1 MKSKKVLSLLITCA
15 MTASMGTTVFASTED
30 QIAAAQAQKQEA
42 QAGLDQTQANISGL
56 ENKKQELES
65 YLSELNSQYNELTES
80 ISQLSTQAAEKE
92 DELNKVKVALA
103 SAQKAAIKQKEA
115 MSDRIQYIYE
125 KGGTTMFE
133 ALISAGSLS
142 ELLNQANSIS
152 ELSKYDRNMLEKY
165 EATQKNIAEQQK
177 KVEDESAS
185 INTMLAEKGSKQ
197 QEVQNLVATTSDN
210 ISSYVNQISA
220 SQEEADALMAQVNN
234 ADNDI
239 AVLMEQAEQERAAE
253 EAAAQ
258 AAAEAAAAE
267 EAAANEEKSYSE
279 ESSDDESTDDSTEDT
294 SDSENTD
301 DSCSDDEEAGVIAD
315 DSQCTD
321 ESGNTDSSDS
331 SSDSGEDTSSSDSSD
346 AASDSSD
353 SSDSSQGT
361 YLGNFKLTAYC
372 NCATCCGT
380 AGNATASGTMPV
392 AGRTVAMAGVPF
404 GTKLLINGNVYTV
417 EDLGTPYGHVDIYC
431 SSHSEALSFGLQ
443 YADVY
448 QLN

>member
-56 ENKKQELES
+56 ESKKQELES

-220 SQEEADALMAQVNN
+220 NQEEAEVLMAQVSS

-253 EAAAQ
+253 EAAAD
-258 AAAEAAAAE
+258 EAI
-267 EAAANEEKSYSE
+267 
-279 ESSDDESTDDSTEDT
+279 D
-294 SDSENTD
+294 
-301 DSCSDDEEAGVIAD
+301 III
-315 DSQCTD
+315 
-321 ESGNTDSSDS
+321 GNNQKRDLVKIL
-331 SSDSGEDTSSSDSSD
+331 E
-346 AASDSSD
+346 
-353 SSDSSQGT
+353 
-361 YLGNFKLTAYC
+361 NFKK
-372 NCATCCGT
+372 GMK
-380 AGNATASGTMPV
+380 TAS
-392 AGRTVAMAGVPF
+392 
-404 GTKLLINGNVYTV
+404 
-417 EDLGTPYGHVDIYC
+417 
-431 SSHSEALSFGLQ
+431 S
-443 YADVY
+443 
-448 QLN
+448 

>member
-56 ENKKQELES
+56 ESKKQELES

-133 ALISAGSLS
+133 ALISAGSFS

-220 SQEEADALMAQVNN
+220 NQEEAEVLMAQVSS

-239 AVLMEQAEQERAAE
+239 AVLM
-253 EAAAQ
+253 
-258 AAAEAAAAE
+258 
-267 EAAANEEKSYSE
+267 
-279 ESSDDESTDDSTEDT
+279 
-294 SDSENTD
+294 
-301 DSCSDDEEAGVIAD
+301 
-315 DSQCTD
+315 
-321 ESGNTDSSDS
+321 
-331 SSDSGEDTSSSDSSD
+331 
-346 AASDSSD
+346 
-353 SSDSSQGT
+353 
-361 YLGNFKLTAYC
+361 
-372 NCATCCGT
+372 
-380 AGNATASGTMPV
+380 
-392 AGRTVAMAGVPF
+392 
-404 GTKLLINGNVYTV
+404 
-417 EDLGTPYGHVDIYC
+417 
-431 SSHSEALSFGLQ
+431 
-443 YADVY
+443 
-448 QLN
+448 

>member
-56 ENKKQELES
+56 ESKKQELES

-220 SQEEADALMAQVNN
+220 NQEEAEVLMAQVSS

-239 AVLMEQAEQERAAE
+239 AVLMEQAEQERVAE
-253 EAAAQ
+253 EAKLQHRQQLRKRQ
-258 AAAEAAAAE
+258 AKRSLIVKILPNPTKILPVMNLIQRTSLLMLPIQRIILIPKALMTAILMMKKQELLMMTV
-267 EAAANEEKSYSE
+267 
-279 ESSDDESTDDSTEDT
+279 STQTHLRIHL
-294 SDSENTD
+294 
-301 DSCSDDEEAGVIAD
+301 AMILLQRIPLIPAMI
-315 DSQCTD
+315 
-321 ESGNTDSSDS
+321 
-331 SSDSGEDTSSSDSSD
+331 
-346 AASDSSD
+346 
-353 SSDSSQGT
+353 
-361 YLGNFKLTAYC
+361 LHLTAVHLILVHL
-372 NCATCCGT
+372 TPVRELILET
-380 AGNATASGTMPV
+380 LSLQLTVTVQPV
-392 AGRTVAMAGVPF
+392 AEQQEMQQQ
-404 GTKLLINGNVYTV
+404 V
-417 EDLGTPYGHVDIYC
+417 ELC
-431 SSHSEALSFGLQ
+431 RWQ
-443 YADVY
+443 DV
-448 QLN
+448 L